1 MSKSPFLPQG
11 GSSRR
16 ARALA
21 RRRRRRRRV
30 LAIGTMAV
38 VVGAIAAVLV
48 LTHSSLTHGS
58 PSAAHTE
65 GTRSDPLSHHGRG
78 ASSTASS
85 TSNPDAVSGSPGAS
99 GSSGSPTAKSSGSG
113 ASTLSPAGLPLGRP
127 PLTLDLSGTE
137 DPVQASF
144 HHPPSAGLLFDL
156 STGRV
161 LWQLNPQEHLHIA
174 SLTKMMTAL
183 RVVRTSSPDAP
194 VLVTKAAVASAGSK
208 VGVLPLG
215 KDVRL
220 ETMLYG
226 LLLPSGNDA
235 AVALAQHVSGS
246 EGAFVASMNQEA
258 AHLGMGCTHYT
269 SPSGYFNA
277 RNYSCAADLAELAHV
292 DLEQPLIARIVRTEK
307 AVEPLADQ
315 GREGL
320 PVQQQSAAR
329 LRISRRHGPED
340 RLHRTGRRLPGR
352 NRRAPRRE
360 VGRGA
365 PAFARTGAPSRVPA
379 GPGLQGR
386 LRPGTDCRATGAGRP
401 LSPNLA
407 WCGDSEPAGVVWAQ
421 RGVAL
426 LSRH

>member
-21 RRRRRRRRV
+21 RRRRRRRRI
-30 LAIGTMAV
+30 LAVGTMVV
-38 VVGAIAAVLV
+38 VVGAIAAALV
-48 LTHSSLTHGS
+48 LSHSSLTQGSSSGASTKETHGS
-58 PSAAHTE
+58 HSGRGQDGAGTASTGPASAA
-65 GTRSDPLSHHGRG
+65 
-78 ASSTASS
+78 
-85 TSNPDAVSGSPGAS
+85 NPDAVSGSTGAS
-99 GSSGSPTAKSSGSG
+99 GSSDSADSTATSSGSSG
-113 ASTLSPAGLPLGRP
+113 STLSPAGLPLGRP
-127 PLTLDLSGTE
+127 PLTLDLSGAE

-144 HHPPSAGLLFDL
+144 HHPPTAGLLFDL
-156 STGRV
+156 HTGRV
-161 LWQLNPQEHLHIA
+161 LWQLNPLEHLHIA

-183 RVVRTSSPDAP
+183 RVVRTSSPNAP

-307 AVEPLADQ
+307 AVEPLPIKGGKVYLYNNNPLLVYGYPGAT
-315 GREGL
+315 GL
-320 PVQQQSAAR
+320 KTGYTELAGDCLVGTAE
-329 LRISRRHGPED
+329 RHGVK
-340 RLHRTGRRLPGR
+340 L
-352 NRRAPRRE
+352 
-360 VGRGA
+360 
-365 PAFARTGAPSRVPA
+365 
-379 GPGLQGR
+379 
-386 LRPGTDCRATGAGRP
+386 
-401 LSPNLA
+401 
-407 WCGDSEPAGVVWAQ
+407 GVVLLHSPELGRQAEYLLD
-421 RGVAL
+421 RGFEDVYGQSPIPAPPVPL
-426 LSRH
+426 GR

>member
-30 LAIGTMAV
+30 LALVAMAI

-48 LTHSSLTHGS
+48 LSHSSLTQGS
-58 PSAAHTE
+58 PSA
-65 GTRSDPLSHHGRG
+65 TRSGESHSDHRPGNGRDPG
-78 ASSTASS
+78 TASAGSPS
-85 TSNPDAVSGSPGAS
+85 TPSPDTVSGTTRAS
-99 GSSGSPTAKSSGSG
+99 ESSGSTAPSSGS
-113 ASTLSPAGLPLGRP
+113 TLSAAGLPLGRP
-127 PLTLDLSGTE
+127 PLTLDLSATE

-144 HHPPSAGLLFDL
+144 HHPPTAGLLFDL
-156 STGRV
+156 NTGRV
-161 LWQLNPQEHLHIA
+161 LWQLNPLERLHIA

-183 RVVRTSSPDAP
+183 RVVRTSSADSS
-194 VLVTKAAVASAGSK
+194 VLVTKTAIASAGSK

-246 EGAFVASMNQEA
+246 IGAFVVSMNQEA
-258 AHLGMGCTHYT
+258 ARLGMGCTHYT

-307 AVEPLADQ
+307 AVKPLPIKGGKVYLYNNNPLLVYGYPGAT
-315 GREGL
+315 GL
-320 PVQQQSAAR
+320 KTGYTELAGDCLMGTAE
-329 LRISRRHGPED
+329 RHGVRLGVVLLHSPELGRQAEYLLD
-340 RLHRTGRRLPGR
+340 RGFEDVYGQ
-352 NRRAPRRE
+352 APIHAPPVP
-360 VGRGA
+360 VGR
-365 PAFARTGAPSRVPA
+365 
-379 GPGLQGR
+379 
-386 LRPGTDCRATGAGRP
+386 
-401 LSPNLA
+401 
-407 WCGDSEPAGVVWAQ
+407 
-421 RGVAL
+421 
-426 LSRH
+426 